1 MKVDIAVVGGG
12 SAGIA
17 ASVAAA
23 RKGASVVLIERLGL
37 LGGMG
42 SAANVHTICG
52 LYRLRKDA
60 GEPLVPV
67 NEGIP
72 MEFAD
77 ILLRSGGANGP
88 VRMGKLDV
96 LVHTPALFAEVAAK
110 ITGQQSNLDVLL
122 NTEVTG
128 VQRNEDEITHIR
140 LNCGDRV
147 LQVLPTM
154 VIDTTGDAE
163 LAFLA
168 GAETRRE
175 SLEKLQRPAYV
186 FGLGGLAP
194 EALADSGKI
203 AVARAISYG
212 VRDGKLPLGSLG
224 AAFRAGVH
232 RGEGWGTIDLIA
244 EGFDPANSECRA
256 LIQAEGRK
264 LSETLTDYLRN
275 ELEEFSCARITS
287 FPVHAGIRE
296 SRRVKGLYELTQDD
310 IISGARFADEVAFSS
325 WPIELRETSRG
336 PKFRFPEG
344 NRSCGIPLRSMRS
357 ADTTNLF
364 MAGRCISSSHEAQ
377 AAIRVMGTCM
387 ATGEAAARNAV
398 SLLSATKETWL
409 KTTTTSSSVI
419 NS

>member
-23 RKGASVVLIERLGL
+23 RQGASVVLIERLGM

-52 LYRLRKDA
+52 LYRLRQDD

-67 NEGIP
+67 NEGFP
-72 MEFAD
+72 MEFSD
-77 ILLRSGGANGP
+77 ILLRSGGAIGP
-88 VRMGKLDV
+88 IRMGKLDV
-96 LVHTPALFAEVAAK
+96 LVHTPTLFAEVAGR
-110 ITGQQSNLDVLL
+110 ITREQPDLNVLFHA
-122 NTEVTG
+122 EVAE
-128 VQRNEDEITHIR
+128 VVRVEDEITNIR
-140 LNCGDRV
+140 LNCRGHTVNVR
-147 LQVLPTM
+147 PTM

-163 LAFLA
+163 VAFLA
-168 GAETRRE
+168 GSETRRE

-186 FGLGGLAP
+186 FGIGGLAQG
-194 EALADSGKI
+194 ALVDSGKI

-212 VRDGKLPLGSLG
+212 VRDGRLPPESLG

-232 RGEGWGTIDLIA
+232 CGEGWGTIDLVA

-256 LIQAEGRK
+256 LIEAEGRNLAK
-264 LSETLTDYLRN
+264 TLTDFLSN
-275 ELEEFSCARITS
+275 ELEEFSSARITS

-344 NRSCGIPLRSMRS
+344 GRSCGIPLRSLKS
-357 ADTTNLF
+357 ADTTNLL
-364 MAGRCISSSHEAQ
+364 MAGRCLSSTHEAQ

-387 ATGEAAARNAV
+387 ATGEAAARIAT
-398 SLLSATKETWL
+398 SLLSAAKETWL
-409 KTTTTSSSVI
+409 KTTTSTSSVI
-419 NS
+419 NI